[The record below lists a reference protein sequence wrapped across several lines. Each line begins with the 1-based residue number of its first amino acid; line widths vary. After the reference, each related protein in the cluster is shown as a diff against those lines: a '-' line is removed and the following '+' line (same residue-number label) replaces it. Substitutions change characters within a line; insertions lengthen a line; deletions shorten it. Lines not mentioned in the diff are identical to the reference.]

1 MKHSVPALFCAL
13 AVATATAA
21 SAAVPPQDVQRAP
34 LIISAEVEVVSVPV
48 LVFDKGGRFIPDLKK
63 EDITILEDGVPQEI
77 MYLSSSMGADRIPLS
92 IALVLD
98 SSGSMEPS
106 IDFLKESAT
115 FFTSKLEADDQAL
128 VVQFNHTVKSSSEF
142 TNDTERMDS
151 YINGMQVWGGTALY
165 DAIMYGLDRLRD
177 RPGRKALILLSDGD
191 DSRASQATRSQA
203 TALAKSLDV
212 SIYSV
217 GIEGFDTPKGF
228 LRNLAQDTGGTY
240 HFPSKVSELIKVF
253 DEIAKDLKNNYLV
266 AYSPKRAADN
276 TYRKIEVRVA
286 RPEVTVRVRPGYM
299 AAKKRRNRQQ

>member
-1 MKHSVPALFCAL
+1 MKHSVPALFFVL
-13 AVATATAA
+13 AAAAAVA
-21 SAAVPPQDVQRAP
+21 SAAILPQDAQRAP
-34 LIISAEVEVVSVPV
+34 LIIGAEVEVVSVPV

-115 FFTSKLEADDQAL
+115 FFTSKLESDDQAL

-151 YINGMQVWGGTALY
+151 FINGMQVWGGTALY

-191 DSRASQATRSQA
+191 DSRASQATRAQA
-203 TALAKSLDV
+203 TAFAKSLDV

-228 LRNLAQDTGGTY
+228 LKNLAQDTGGTY

-253 DEIAKDLKNNYLV
+253 EEIAKDLRNNYLV

-299 AAKKRRNRQQ
+299 AAKKRRNRAQ